1 VVLASDAPLDHR
13 QLRRIATRAA
23 AGIGRTGSYYG
34 HGSGDIALAFS
45 TAWTVPHAAR
55 TSILEQPVLAEPL
68 LEGLFE
74 AAAEATEQ
82 AIVDALFRAETV
94 TGFEGHVRHALLDL
108 APDWASLPG

>member
-1 VVLASDAPLDHR
+1 M
-13 QLRRIATRAA
+13 RAA

-45 TAWTVPHAAR
+45 TAWTVPHATR
-55 TSILEQPVLAEPL
+55 DVVLEQSVLAEPL

-82 AIVDALFRAETV
+82 AILDALFRAETV
-94 TGFEGHVRHALLDL
+94 AGFEGHVRRALLDV
-108 APDWASLPG
+108 APDWATLGG